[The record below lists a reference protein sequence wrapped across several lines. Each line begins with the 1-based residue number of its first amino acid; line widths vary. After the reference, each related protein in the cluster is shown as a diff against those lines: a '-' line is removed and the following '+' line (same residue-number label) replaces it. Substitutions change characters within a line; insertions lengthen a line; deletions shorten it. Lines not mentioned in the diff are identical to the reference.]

1 MSDRHPS
8 YDRVALVTGGGSG
21 IGEAVAR
28 MLASRGVAVA
38 LVGRRQEALD
48 SVVSA
53 IGAAG
58 GAALAISADLVE
70 PTAPREVVDTALR
83 TFGRI
88 DVLIN
93 NAGLTSITPLA
104 DVAHEQ
110 FDREFAVNVRAP
122 LFLAQAALNALRL
135 SPAGCIVNVSSAAAW
150 LYRPGQSVY
159 GASKAAIEY
168 LTRSLAAE
176 LAIDRIRVNAV
187 VPGPTATD
195 IHLQWGDDIEATR
208 SYLTRMT
215 PLGRMGTAG
224 EIASWIVRLT
234 EEEAAWVTGAVLH
247 IDGGRSLGAP
257 SQV

>member
-28 MLASRGVAVA
+28 LLASRGVAVA
-38 LVGRRQEALD
+38 LVGRRREALD

-53 IGAAG
+53 ISAAG
-58 GAALAISADLVE
+58 GAAL
-70 PTAPREVVDTALR
+70 APREVVDTALR

-104 DVAHEQ
+104 DVTHEQ

-122 LFLAQAALNALRL
+122 LFLTQAALNALRL
-135 SPAGCIVNVSSAAAW
+135 SPSGCIVNVSSAAAW

-234 EEEAAWVTGAVLH
+234 EEEAAWMTGAVVH